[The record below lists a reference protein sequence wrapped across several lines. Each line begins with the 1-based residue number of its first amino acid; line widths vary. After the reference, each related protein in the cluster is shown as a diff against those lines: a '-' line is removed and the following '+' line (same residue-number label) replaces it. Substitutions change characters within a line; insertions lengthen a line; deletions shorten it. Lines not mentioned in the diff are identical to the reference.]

1 MVARLSVYIPM
12 GGDLGGTGGTVPQN
26 LRWMGGPCIRH
37 PNILR
42 SPVIGYEAKYELT
55 KKMCDGGIFCCEIE
69 VFVQEKGSFML
80 YIRFK
85 TVETDKR
92 QTTYSRSLKK
102 RSSEIMGGKMEFS
115 LKRSFENLFNE
126 YFSV

>member
-55 KKMCDGGIFCCEIE
+55 KKMCDGGIFLLWNRGFCSR
-69 VFVQEKGSFML
+69 KGVI
-80 YIRFK
+80 YVIHP
-85 TVETDKR
+85 
-92 QTTYSRSLKK
+92 
-102 RSSEIMGGKMEFS
+102 I
-115 LKRSFENLFNE
+115 
-126 YFSV
+126 